1 LGLILELELKPFCF
15 FFLDEPNLKLD
26 SLFNLFGDWNQDS
39 SISFFKPE
47 LGILPN
53 LKEPSKIG

>member
-1 LGLILELELKPFCF
+1 MCE
-15 FFLDEPNLKLD
+15 
-26 SLFNLFGDWNQDS
+26 FGDWNQDS
-39 SISFFKPE
+39 SILFFKPE